1 MVSEFDLT
9 QIFQIGNEDA
19 LEALEESGEE
29 GLRDY
34 IESKQWQPDYRPLV
48 YLPPGKNE

>member
-1 MVSEFDLT
+1 MCIL
-9 QIFQIGNEDA
+9 QIGNLDA
-19 LEALEESGEE
+19 IKALEETGEE

-34 IESKQWQPDYRPLV
+34 IESKQWEPEYRPLV